1 MKSSYLA
8 YPVLIFFLLL
18 FAHDKQLGFFI
29 FTSIILFI
37 TLLYHLAKN
46 KYTPDKIIL
55 IAILTTLACIGRVLF
70 AFLPSIQLASFVIIL
85 SGIVFGPSIA
95 FITGLLTPIM
105 SNFFQG
111 QGLWTI
117 WQMFSFGI
125 MGLFSGLFA
134 KSLKQNKIWR
144 AFFGMLAGIIFGWIM
159 NLMTVIYVGG
169 GKFYISNIIPIY
181 TMSLFF
187 DVLHGTTNALL
198 LFIIGDMC
206 IKKLEML
213 KSKIQL

>member
-1 MKSSYLA
+1 MKLNYLA

-18 FAHDKQLGFFI
+18 FAHDKQTGFFV

-37 TLLYHLAKN
+37 TLIYHLSCN
-46 KYTPDKIIL
+46 NYTPDKVIL
-55 IAILTTLACIGRVLF
+55 IAILTAMACVGRVLF
-70 AFLPSIQLASFVIIL
+70 SFLPSIQLASFIIIL

-95 FITGLLTPIM
+95 FVVGILTPIM

-117 WQMFSFGI
+117 WQMFGFGL
-125 MGLFSGLFA
+125 MGLFSGWMS

-144 AFFGMLAGIIFGWIM
+144 TCFGMIAGIIFGWIM

-169 GKFYISNIIPIY
+169 GNFNFANIITIY
-181 TMSLFF
+181 TASLLF
-187 DVLHGTTNALL
+187 DVLHGITNALL
-198 LFIIGDMC
+198 LFIVGDVC
-206 IKKLEML
+206 IEKFEML